1 MLALKEKIRNA
12 GKVLDGH
19 ILKVDAFLN
28 HQIDPEL
35 MQAIG
40 QAFASYFSER
50 GITKILTLESSG
62 IAPAVFTGLHLGV
75 PVVFAR
81 KRKPL
86 TLSEEVLTETVYS
99 YTKQETNTIMV
110 SKKFLEPTDNVLIID
125 DFLAKGEA
133 SLGLVRLVE
142 KAGASLSGLGIVIE
156 KSFQEGRAKLEA
168 LNLEIYSLA
177 RIASLGDNKV
187 HFLKEKEEVTVGE

>member
-1 MLALKEKIRNA
+1 MLSLKEKIRNA

-40 QAFASYFSER
+40 QAFASYFNER
-50 GITKILTLESSG
+50 GISKILTLESSG
-62 IAPAVFTGLHLGV
+62 IAPAVFTGLQLGV

-86 TLSEEVLTETVYS
+86 TLSEEVVTETVYS

-142 KAGASLSGLGIVIE
+142 KTGASLSGLGIVIE

-177 RIASLGDNKV
+177 RIASLEDNKV
-187 HFLKEKEEVTVGE
+187 RFLEEKEEVKIGE

>member
-1 MLALKEKIRNA
+1 MSPLREKILNE
-12 GKVLDGH
+12 GQVLDGH

-35 MQAIG
+35 MQEIG
-40 QAFASYFSER
+40 QAFATYFSGR
-50 GITKILTLESSG
+50 GLTKVVTLESSG
-62 IAPAVFTGLHLGV
+62 IAPALFTGLFLGV

-86 TLSEEVLTETVYS
+86 TLTEEVVTETVYS
-99 YTKQETNTIMV
+99 YTKEERNTIML
-110 SKKFLEPTDNVLIID
+110 SKKFLQPTDNVLIID

-133 SLGLVRLVE
+133 SLGLVRLIE
-142 KAGASLSGLGIVIE
+142 KTGAKITGLGIVIE

-168 LNLEIYSLA
+168 LNLDIYSLA
-177 RIASLGDNKV
+177 RIASLEDNKV
-187 HFLKEKEEVTVGE
+187 HFLEEKEEVRIGE

>member
-1 MLALKEKIRNA
+1 MQQLIDKILSE
-12 GKVLDGH
+12 GQIVDGH

-35 MQAIG
+35 MQKVG
-40 QAFASYFSER
+40 QEFATYFEGRSL
-50 GITKILTLESSG
+50 TKIVTLESSG
-62 IAPAVFTGLHLGV
+62 IAPAVFTGLVLGI

-86 TLSEEVLTETVYS
+86 TLNEGVLTETVYS
-99 YTKQETNTIMV
+99 YTKEEHNTIMV
-110 SKKFLEPTDNVLIID
+110 SEKWVTPQDRVLIID

-142 KAGASLSGLGIVIE
+142 KAGATVSGIGIVIE
-156 KSFQEGRAKLEA
+156 KSFQDGRAKLEERG
-168 LNLEIYSLA
+168 LDIYSLA
-177 RIASLGDNKV
+177 RIASLADQKIRFVG
-187 HFLKEKEEVTVGE
+187 EQEEVLIGE